1 MNKISTSDIKKLR
14 DLTGAGF
21 LDCKNALD
29 NSNSDIDKAIEFLRK
44 KGISTAQKK
53 GDRTASEG
61 LIAIST
67 NQSNKEAGIVE
78 LNSETDF
85 VARNDDFQSFVSIIS
100 KINLD
105 QKGNLDK
112 IMESKYNNTKDKVSD
127 ALTNLISKI
136 GENLTIRRSEYI
148 ISTDG
153 FIGSYVHN
161 AEKDNMGKIGVL
173 LSIKT
178 DIEYSKI
185 NDFLKKICMHIAAA
199 NPISITSSDI
209 DEDIINKEKEFQIE
223 EIKKSGKDQSI
234 QEKMLEGKMNKY
246 FNDVVLLEQN
256 FVVDDS
262 IKINQFI
269 ENTSK
274 ELNGSIEVKKFVRF
288 KVGEGI

>member
-1 MNKISTSDIKKLR
+1 MNKISISDIKKLR

-199 NPISITSSDI
+199 NPISITSADI
-209 DEDIINKEKEFQIE
+209 DKDIINKEKEFQIE

>member
-148 ISTDG
+148 ISEDG

>member
-1 MNKISTSDIKKLR
+1 MNKVSTSDIKKLR

-21 LDCKNALD
+21 LDCKKALD
-29 NSNSDIDKAIEFLRK
+29 DSNSDIDKAIEFLRK

-53 GDRTASEG
+53 SDRTASEG

-67 NQSNKEAGIVE
+67 NELNKEASIIE

-85 VARNDDFQSFVSIIS
+85 VARNDDFQFFASKLS
-100 KINLD
+100 KINLA
-105 QKGNLDK
+105 QKGDLDK
-112 IMESKYNNTKDKVSD
+112 VMESKYNNTKDKVSD

-136 GENLTIRRSEYI
+136 GENLTIRRVDYI
-148 ISTDG
+148 NSIDG
-153 FIGSYVHN
+153 FVGTYVHN
-161 AEKDNMGKIGVL
+161 VEKDNMGKIGVL
-173 LSIKT
+173 VSIKT

-185 NDFLKKICMHIAAA
+185 SDFLKNICMHITAA

-209 DEDIINKEKEFQIE
+209 DQEIINKEKEFQIE
-223 EIKKSGKDQSI
+223 EIKKSGKDESI

-246 FNDVVLLEQN
+246 FNEVVLLEQK

-269 ENTSK
+269 EKTSK
-274 ELNGSIEVKKFVRF
+274 ELEGSIEIKEFVRY
-288 KVGEGI
+288 KVGESI

>member
-67 NQSNKEAGIVE
+67 SQSNKEAGIVE

-148 ISTDG
+148 ISEDG
-153 FIGSYVHN
+153 IIVSYVHN
-161 AEKDNMGKIGVL
+161 PEKDNMGKIAVL
-173 LSIKT
+173 ISIKT

-199 NPISITSSDI
+199 NPISITSADI
-209 DEDIINKEKEFQIE
+209 DKDIINKEKEFQIE

>member
-67 NQSNKEAGIVE
+67 SQSNKEAGIVE

-105 QKGNLDK
+105 Q
-112 IMESKYNNTKDKVSD
+112 
-127 ALTNLISKI
+127 
-136 GENLTIRRSEYI
+136 
-148 ISTDG
+148 
-153 FIGSYVHN
+153 
-161 AEKDNMGKIGVL
+161 
-173 LSIKT
+173 
-178 DIEYSKI
+178 
-185 NDFLKKICMHIAAA
+185 
-199 NPISITSSDI
+199 
-209 DEDIINKEKEFQIE
+209 
-223 EIKKSGKDQSI
+223 
-234 QEKMLEGKMNKY
+234 
-246 FNDVVLLEQN
+246 
-256 FVVDDS
+256 
-262 IKINQFI
+262 
-269 ENTSK
+269 
-274 ELNGSIEVKKFVRF
+274 
-288 KVGEGI
+288 

>member
-1 MNKISTSDIKKLR
+1 MNKVSTSDIKKLR

-21 LDCKNALD
+21 LDCKKALD
-29 NSNSDIDKAIEFLRK
+29 DSNSDIDKAIEFLRK

-53 GDRTASEG
+53 SDRTASEG

-67 NQSNKEAGIVE
+67 NELNKEASIIE

-85 VARNDDFQSFVSIIS
+85 VARNDDFQFFASNLS

-105 QKGNLDK
+105 QKGDLDK
-112 IMESKYNNTKDKVSD
+112 VMESKYNNTKDKVSD

-136 GENLTIRRSEYI
+136 GENLTIRRVDYI
-148 ISTDG
+148 NSIDG
-153 FIGSYVHN
+153 FVGTYVHN
-161 AEKDNMGKIGVL
+161 VEKDNMGKIGVL
-173 LSIKT
+173 VSIKT
-178 DIEYSKI
+178 DIEYSKVS
-185 NDFLKKICMHIAAA
+185 DFLKNICMHITAA

-209 DEDIINKEKEFQIE
+209 DQEIINKEKEFQIE
-223 EIKKSGKDQSI
+223 EIKKSGKDESI

-246 FNDVVLLEQN
+246 FNEVVLLEQN

-269 ENTSK
+269 EKTSK
-274 ELNGSIEVKKFVRF
+274 ELGGSIEINKFVRY